1 MQMRTKPVS
10 DCAVFFF
17 KYGNQ
22 APQQNVI
29 RTTVDG
35 VFHLLFLY
43 ILLFWTSI
51 GTLVHKY
58 MTDLLTI
65 YKQVQNLQQ
74 EVNED
79 GNPQTMNNE
88 ASPIDLKDC

>member
-1 MQMRTKPVS
+1 M
-10 DCAVFFF
+10 
-17 KYGNQ
+17 
-22 APQQNVI
+22 
-29 RTTVDG
+29 
-35 VFHLLFLY
+35 
-43 ILLFWTSI
+43 
-51 GTLVHKY
+51 HKY

-88 ASPIDLKDC
+88 ASLIDLKDC